1 MSDDSLPSLEGRRLI
16 LGVTGSIAAYKSA
29 LLVRLLKKAGAE
41 VRVVMTEDAKRFI
54 TPLTLGTLS
63 EEDVL
68 GEIFP
73 EESDASGSWTQ
84 HVTLGLWADL
94 FVIAPAT
101 AQTIAKLA
109 GGFSDSMLT
118 ATVLSARCPVL
129 VCPAMDLDMYR
140 HPATQRNLERLREY
154 DYTVLP
160 AAHGELASGLVGQ
173 GRMPEPEV
181 IVDRIDD
188 LLEGR
193 PYAAET
199 PVDDAAHP
207 NPSAA
212 TETGDSTERPDAPT
226 SDGTSD
232 GTSAPVES
240 DEAEVPADLQG
251 RHVLVTAGPTQ
262 EPVDPVRMLT
272 NPSTGRMGYAIAR
285 AARRR
290 GARVTLVSGPTHLD
304 PPDGVDVVS
313 VQTADE
319 MNDAVQSRRDD
330 ADIIIGAAAV
340 ADYAPRDPSS
350 SKRKKGEEDVVLRL
364 RRTPDVLKTAGA
376 NKHTGQI
383 LVGFALETDDGD
395 ANARKKLRA
404 KNLDWIVLN
413 NPNEEGAGFGTATNR
428 VTLLSRD
435 GTVEELPLL
444 SKEDVADA
452 LLDRIVDTE
461 PAPVPSPS

>member
-1 MSDDSLPSLEGRRLI
+1 
-16 LGVTGSIAAYKSA
+16 
-29 LLVRLLKKAGAE
+29 
-41 VRVVMTEDAKRFI
+41 
-54 TPLTLGTLS
+54 
-63 EEDVL
+63 
-68 GEIFP
+68 
-73 EESDASGSWTQ
+73 
-84 HVTLGLWADL
+84 
-94 FVIAPAT
+94 
-101 AQTIAKLA
+101 
-109 GGFSDSMLT
+109 
-118 ATVLSARCPVL
+118 
-129 VCPAMDLDMYR
+129 MDLDMYR

-181 IVDRIDD
+181 IVDRVDD

-199 PVDDAAHP
+199 PVDDARPA
-207 NPSAA
+207 PSDSE
-212 TETGDSTERPDAPT
+212 ETGDSTERPDAP
-226 SDGTSD
+226 TSD

-350 SKRKKGEEDVVLRL
+350 SKRKKGEEDIVLRL

-383 LVGFALETDDGD
+383 LVGFALETDDGG

-452 LLDRIVDTE
+452 LLDRVVDTE

>member
-1 MSDDSLPSLEGRRLI
+1 
-16 LGVTGSIAAYKSA
+16 
-29 LLVRLLKKAGAE
+29 
-41 VRVVMTEDAKRFI
+41 
-54 TPLTLGTLS
+54 
-63 EEDVL
+63 
-68 GEIFP
+68 
-73 EESDASGSWTQ
+73 
-84 HVTLGLWADL
+84 
-94 FVIAPAT
+94 
-101 AQTIAKLA
+101 
-109 GGFSDSMLT
+109 
-118 ATVLSARCPVL
+118 
-129 VCPAMDLDMYR
+129 MDLDMYR

-207 NPSAA
+207 NSSAA

-232 GTSAPVES
+232 GTSAPVEN
-240 DEAEVPADLQG
+240 DEAKVPADLQG